1 MADPAASISPMTPPP
16 DARPEQ
22 IDTSSAILIV
32 VGAHLRAEVTDRPLA
47 YRLRERLLAWL
58 DAEHASSPDAAPEVI
73 VCTDLWY
80 LNADELRSRPTISVG
95 PPGVNALTAYLAD
108 KVPSAFAID
117 NVLSVQLDTDF
128 LDLTACCWGNE
139 QSATA
144 SAIDAFCERY
154 LDRFMERI
162 D

>member
-1 MADPAASISPMTPPP
+1 MASPQEPAP
-16 DARPEQ
+16 
-22 IDTSSAILIV
+22 IDTSRLILIV
-32 VGAHLRAEVTDRPLA
+32 VGAHLRAEVSDRPLA
-47 YRLRERLLAWL
+47 YRLRERLLTWL
-58 DAEHASSPDAAPEVI
+58 DRHAEREGAPPDVV

-80 LNADELRSRPTISVG
+80 LNADDLRKRPTISIG

-128 LDLTACCWGNE
+128 LDLTVCCWGNE

-154 LDRFMERI
+154 LDAFMERAGEG
-162 D
+162 